1 MLIKAYLKAL
11 VLQKDGSMPTQIPF
25 DSLVLQNILEHQREL
40 PGAMLPILHE
50 VQEAFGYVPEE
61 AVPSIAK
68 ALNVSRA
75 EVHGVVTF
83 YHHFRDKPAG
93 HTVVQICRAE
103 ACQSLGAD
111 DLCLHAQTS
120 LDCAFHETRA
130 DGMVSLEPVFCLG
143 QCAVGPAIVVGD
155 ALHARVTARRF
166 DEIMGAIFGKPL

>member
-1 MLIKAYLKAL
+1 MLFTAYVKAL
-11 VLQKDGSMPTQIPF
+11 ASQKGSSMPTQIPF
-25 DSLVLQNILEHQREL
+25 DPLVLHDILERQREL

-50 VQEAFGYVPEE
+50 VQEAFGYIPEE

-93 HTVVQICRAE
+93 HTVIQICRAE

-120 LDCAFHETRA
+120 LHCAFHETRA
-130 DGMVSLEPVFCLG
+130 DGVVSLEPVFCIG
-143 QCAVGPAIVVGD
+143 QCAVGPAIVVGEV
-155 ALHARVTARRF
+155 LHARVTARRF
-166 DEIMGAIFGKPL
+166 DEIMGATLGKLA

>member
-1 MLIKAYLKAL
+1 MLRAPYLPYLSLMLVYRRTLNNTICFIEHIKK
-11 VLQKDGSMPTQIPF
+11 VLASEKDNYMPTHIPF
-25 DSLVLQNILEHQREL
+25 DSAALQNILERCREL
-40 PGAMLPILHE
+40 PGAMLPVLHE
-50 VQEAFGYVPEE
+50 VQDTFGYIPEE
-61 AVPSIAK
+61 GVSVIAK

-120 LDCAFHETRA
+120 
-130 DGMVSLEPVFCLG
+130 
-143 QCAVGPAIVVGD
+143 
-155 ALHARVTARRF
+155 
-166 DEIMGAIFGKPL
+166 